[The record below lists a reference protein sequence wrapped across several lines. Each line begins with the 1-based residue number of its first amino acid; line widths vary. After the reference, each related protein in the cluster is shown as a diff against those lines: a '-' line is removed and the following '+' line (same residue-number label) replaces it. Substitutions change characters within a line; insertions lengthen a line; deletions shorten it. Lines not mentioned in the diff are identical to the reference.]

1 VHQPWGLDGLHELG
15 DFFFDLHILKAVLL
29 TYAPQNIFL
38 AAFLQFTSQKEFV
51 EDEVCFLEVEDN
63 IQLANIAIVFVHLFN
78 VAVNDFK
85 GDQFIIGGSTAGDEE
100 KRSISTVDN
109 FRVLVLKKI
118 AHSSAPRK
126 NELGDIF
133 DDFGLFFRR
142 KSGKPFCKSLFVAD
156 LRSAKSSMV
165 GNRGERIP
173 HTTLPCRDSKMR

>member
-1 VHQPWGLDGLHELG
+1 VHDKKNIHTRRATH
-15 DFFFDLHILKAVLL
+15 LHILKAVLL

-109 FRVLVLKKI
+109 FRVWCESKAV
-118 AHSSAPRK
+118 SAKFQVER
-126 NELGDIF
+126 G
-133 DDFGLFFRR
+133 
-142 KSGKPFCKSLFVAD
+142 KSG
-156 LRSAKSSMV
+156 
-165 GNRGERIP
+165 
-173 HTTLPCRDSKMR
+173 